1 MLTYF
6 PPNDYYTYFLFE
18 FILQHLYVVWAM
30 TLFLVSNSLGFT
42 MPSDLSQPW
51 YFGAFK
57 TYSHWQYW
65 EVCTHNLYSCLSP
78 SFNISTLIYAL
89 GAKSL
94 FCVVVSYSWG
104 ITMSLDFLN
113 PIVLVPSKQVLIDNI
128 EEFAPIIYTPTIG
141 LVCQRYSGL
150 FRRPRGMY
158 FTAKDRGEMMS
169 MIYNWPAEQ
178 VTIHC

>member
-1 MLTYF
+1 MR
-6 PPNDYYTYFLFE
+6 
-18 FILQHLYVVWAM
+18 W
-30 TLFLVSNSLGFT
+30 
-42 MPSDLSQPW
+42 
-51 YFGAFK
+51 
-57 TYSHWQYW
+57 
-65 EVCTHNLYSCLSP
+65 
-78 SFNISTLIYAL
+78 

-94 FCVVVSYSWG
+94 LCVVVSYSWG
-104 ITMSLDFLN
+104 MTMSSYFLN
-113 PIVLVPSKQVLIDNI
+113 PIDLVPSKQVLIDNI

-178 VTIHC
+178 VTIYC